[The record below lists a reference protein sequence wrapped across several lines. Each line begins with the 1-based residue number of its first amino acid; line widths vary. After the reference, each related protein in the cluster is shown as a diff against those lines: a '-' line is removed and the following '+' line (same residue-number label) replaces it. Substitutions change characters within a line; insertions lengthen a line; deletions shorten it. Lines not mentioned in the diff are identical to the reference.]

1 MNAKLRI
8 TLLAAAAL
16 STSVVSAQ
24 RLYRWVD
31 ENGNVHFG
39 DRIPPEYAD
48 RDRSVLNSQGIAI
61 DREEGAITD
70 EELEA
75 IERQRAVE
83 AAERDARA
91 ETARRDRMLIET
103 YLSVADIEN
112 LRDSRVEMLESQIS
126 LTRNYLANLNRRLDA
141 LHRDAARYKPYN
153 EREDAPELPQDLA
166 NEIRVTEASIAS
178 YQQTIERTRD
188 EQAKLKTQF
197 NSDIERFKQLKG
209 S

>member
-1 MNAKLRI
+1 VNAKLRV

-91 ETARRDRMLIET
+91 ETARRDDLEPGRRDDAEAAGNADLEEGAAV
-103 YLSVADIEN
+103 LLEESCRPVA
-112 LRDSRVEMLESQIS
+112 Q
-126 LTRNYLANLNRRLDA
+126 A
-141 LHRDAARYKPYN
+141 H
-153 EREDAPELPQDLA
+153 
-166 NEIRVTEASIAS
+166 ASPP
-178 YQQTIERTRD
+178 
-188 EQAKLKTQF
+188 
-197 NSDIERFKQLKG
+197 
-209 S
+209 